1 MLLLVCALAY
11 GGQVIGQ
18 VDLLAKHECLN
29 GAMVQLRAELHH
41 QGLGSLSAQLHVER
55 VARRR

>member
-1 MLLLVCALAY
+1 MLLLLRALAY
-11 GGQVIGQ
+11 GGQVIRQ

-41 QGLGSLSAQLHVER
+41 QGLGSLSAQLQVER
-55 VARRR
+55 VVRRC